1 MLIELRGVGKRFG
14 GQTALRDI
22 HLTLEPGEVHALV
35 GENGAGKSTC
45 LGIAGGRV
53 TPSAGEVLVD
63 GAPVAFHRP
72 RDAARHGIVSVYQE
86 LSIVPQLTAVQ
97 NVFLGQE
104 MRAGLF
110 QEDRR
115 RMREEFLRICGE
127 LRLDFDPDA
136 PADRLSVGD
145 QQMLEIM
152 KALASDAKAVF
163 LDEPTASLG
172 PREREKLFSVI
183 DLLVRKRVVV
193 AFVSHNLDE
202 VLQVSDRVTV
212 FRDGALVESRPTG
225 EWSRDSLTTAMIG
238 GTLASVA
245 EPVAPPVGSPG
256 DPDRSVV
263 ATEVRGA
270 HVGPVSLSLRPGEI
284 VGIAGLVGS
293 GRSTLLRML
302 AGDQRAAA
310 GRLRVGETGDQP
322 LPASVRR
329 ARRRG
334 VFLLSEDRKGTGLL
348 LEASSAENI
357 VLGNLDAVSR
367 GGLVRGTLVKRRA
380 AAVAERVA
388 FDLRRLETPVVQ
400 LSGGNQQKSLLAR
413 ALLFSPALL
422 LADEPTRGVD
432 IGAKAEIFAALH
444 DLAASGTSVLMVSS
458 EFEEL
463 AERCTRVY
471 VMWHGRI
478 VAELSGRELTVDN
491 MVRLSFGPEKEA

>member
-152 KALASDAKAVF
+152 KALASDAKAVL

-225 EWSRDSLTTAMIG
+225 EWNRDSLTEAMIG
-238 GTLASVA
+238 GTLA
-245 EPVAPPVGSPG
+245 PVAVPVAQPAGSPG
-256 DPDRSVV
+256 AADRSIV

-270 HVGPVSLSLRPGEI
+270 HVGPVSLGLRPGEI
-284 VGIAGLVGS
+284 VGVAGLVGS

-302 AGDQRAAA
+302 AGDQRADA
-310 GRLRVGETGDQP
+310 GRLRVSETGDQP
-322 LPASVRR
+322 LPTSVRR
-329 ARRRG
+329 ARRQG

-348 LEASSAENI
+348 LEASSADNI
-357 VLGNLDAVSR
+357 VLGNLDAVSQ

-400 LSGGNQQKSLLAR
+400 LSGETSRSRCSPGRCCSRRRCCWPTSRR
-413 ALLFSPALL
+413 AGS
-422 LADEPTRGVD
+422 
-432 IGAKAEIFAALH
+432 
-444 DLAASGTSVLMVSS
+444 M
-458 EFEEL
+458 
-463 AERCTRVY
+463 
-471 VMWHGRI
+471 
-478 VAELSGRELTVDN
+478 SGRRRRSSRRSRTSRRRA
-491 MVRLSFGPEKEA
+491 RLC